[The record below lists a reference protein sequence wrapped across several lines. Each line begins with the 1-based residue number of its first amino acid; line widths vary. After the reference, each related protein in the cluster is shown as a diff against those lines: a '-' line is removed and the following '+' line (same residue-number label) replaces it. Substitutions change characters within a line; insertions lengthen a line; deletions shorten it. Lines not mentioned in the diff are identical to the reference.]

1 MAHLS
6 ILGYFGMTERNGMGG
21 RLRRESQREGMYV
34 HLELI
39 HIVVQQKLTH
49 HCKAIILH
57 LKEKYLGLIQT
68 GFTRLYFRQMGQVR

>member
-1 MAHLS
+1 M
-6 ILGYFGMTERNGMGG
+6 EWEGG
-21 RLRRESQREGMYV
+21 LEGSLKREGMYV

-39 HIVVQQKLTH
+39 HTVVQQKLTQ

-68 GFTRLYFRQMGQVR
+68 GFTRLYFRQMEQVR